1 MVPGPE
7 NPATERAT
15 VSATLRDRILF
26 GVFFGFLLVGLH
38 VIRDPTTYDKTLIP
52 RLLSAATFIAAVLAV
67 LPWATRLGRLDA
79 RPLRDPIVLC
89 YAAYALL
96 TVASLAF
103 AVNVTA
109 GFTDVFKTL
118 VSLIA
123 LGLSCLLLPTVP
135 RWQEAIVKLCVV
147 SAAVSAATGWATT
160 IAQHGV
166 GLHGRELMERVTGLQ
181 SSANLYAH
189 FLDLLLPICLVGMVV
204 LRGAWRT
211 AAGAV
216 AVAVAAMLVL
226 LQTRSAYVGLAAGL
240 VTGLVGVVACP
251 GPLGISRR
259 WRTALLG
266 LFVAGFGLAATVVAT
281 APDSNPLARRI
292 RSIVVEPEGPTAR
305 PREGG
310 RLAIWSLTSRI
321 IADHPLTGVGAG
333 NFTIRLHEYFDTDF
347 EFARIHTTNWTQPH
361 NDLLWVW
368 AEKGAFALAAFVG
381 IFIAALLAIRTV
393 LRGPASR
400 QDAWLALGIAMSL
413 VAYSAG
419 SVFDFPLE
427 RVSHQ
432 VVLAVLLAAVVVL
445 RGQTVACT
453 ETSDRTIDGLSSQ
466 MFPWRLV
473 LPMAML
479 VVGLA
484 AVYAWAARR
493 QEQAIVKAMLAEDAG
508 DWRAVVD
515 HARQAAT
522 PWRSLDPLSTPVSFR
537 EGMGHL
543 RLGDLAAA
551 RACLE
556 RARVENPNR
565 MQILNNLGVLCAD
578 AGDFAQ
584 AIECFTAVTR
594 RYPNQSEGFL
604 NLANCYLDCGH
615 AAAAVA
621 ILEQIPEAHRNDA
634 VRASLTEARTRA
646 AGK

>member
-26 GVFFGFLLVGLH
+26 VVFFGFLLVGLH
-38 VIRDPTTYDKTLIP
+38 VIRDPTTYDKTLVP
-52 RLLSAATFIAAVLAV
+52 RLLATAVFLAAVIAI
-67 LPWATRLGRLDA
+67 LPWATRLDRRDL
-79 RPLRDPIVLC
+79 RRLRDPIVLC

-118 VSLIA
+118 VSLVV

-135 RWQEAIVKLCVV
+135 RWQEELVKLCVV
-147 SAAVSAATGWATT
+147 SAAVSGATGWGTT
-160 IAQHGV
+160 LMRHGP

-189 FLDLLLPICLVGMVV
+189 FLGLLLPICLVGMVV
-204 LRGAWRT
+204 LRGAWRL
-211 AAGAV
+211 AAIAV
-216 AVAVAAMLVL
+216 SVAVAAMLVL

-240 VTGLVGVVACP
+240 VAGLVGVVACA

-259 WRTALLG
+259 ARNALLG
-266 LFVAGFGLAATVVAT
+266 LFLGGVGVVATFVAT
-281 APDSNPLARRI
+281 APDANPLARRV
-292 RSIVVEPEGPTAR
+292 RSIVVEPQGATVR

-310 RLAIWSLTSRI
+310 RLAVWQLTTRM

-333 NFTIRLHEYFDTDF
+333 NFTIRLHEYFDAGFDF
-347 EFARIHTTNWTQPH
+347 GRIHTTNWTQPH

-368 AEKGAFALAAFVG
+368 AEKGVFGLAAFAG

-393 LRGPASR
+393 LRGDPSR
-400 QDAWLALGIAMSL
+400 EDAWLALGILMSL
-413 VAYSAG
+413 VAYTAG

-445 RGQTVACT
+445 RQRMATDLAPASGRV
-453 ETSDRTIDGLSSQ
+453 I
-466 MFPWRLV
+466 PWRLV
-473 LPMAML
+473 MPPAL
-479 VVGLA
+479 VALGLA
-484 AVYAWAARR
+484 VAYAWAARS

-515 HARQAAT
+515 HARRAAT
-522 PWRSLDPLSTPVSFR
+522 PWRSLDPISTPVSFL

-543 RLGDLAAA
+543 RLGELAAA
-551 RACLE
+551 RVCLE
-556 RARVENPNR
+556 RARTENPNR

-578 AGDFAQ
+578 AGDFQQ
-584 AIECFTAVTR
+584 AIDCFATVTQ
-594 RYPNQSEGFL
+594 RYPNQVEGFL
-604 NLANCYLDCGH
+604 NLANCYLECGQ

-621 ILEQIPEAHRNDA
+621 VLEEIPESHRNDA
-634 VRASLTEARTRA
+634 IRVTLSEARA
-646 AGK
+646 KSASAK